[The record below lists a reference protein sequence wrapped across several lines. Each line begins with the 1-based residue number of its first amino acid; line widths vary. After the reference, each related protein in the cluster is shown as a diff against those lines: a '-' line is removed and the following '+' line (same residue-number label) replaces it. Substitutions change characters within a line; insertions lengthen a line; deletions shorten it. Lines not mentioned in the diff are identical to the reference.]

1 MLDVALETSRSLR
14 AFWLARQ
21 PNSQYGRRVVIQLIP
36 FEKVR
41 RNNQQI
47 GSSLAGFLSLE
58 RNVTLASGAVFL
70 LGFGEELWKKFLP
83 KYLEALGASTPVIG
97 LFGTA
102 EDFFDA
108 IYQYPGGWMADR
120 FGRRRAF
127 FCFIGLACVGYLF
140 YLFGPTWPFAFA
152 GLAFAMAW
160 QSMASP
166 AIFAVIG
173 DSLPTER
180 RAMGFTIQSI
190 LKRLP
195 IVIAPVIGGVIIA
208 SRGIVG
214 GVHIGL
220 IITLALVGLT
230 VLLIRLINIARVA
243 HQQTNIFGVWKSFQ
257 TGLKRLLIS
266 DIFIRTCEGMADVFI
281 ILYVTNVL
289 HLSMARFGTLI
300 AIHTITTLLIYV
312 PAAKAAD
319 RVGRRPFIIAT
330 FCAFALYPLAIVS
343 AHDFWGLVIA
353 FIIGGLREIGEPARK
368 AMIVDFAGPRV
379 RARSVGL
386 YYLMR
391 SLAITP
397 AAAVGGLLWK
407 ITPQTPFVLA
417 GAFGV
422 AGTFIF
428 IATVRE
434 QSANQEAQ

>member
-1 MLDVALETSRSLR
+1 LDRSTNPGDATRPAARLR
-14 AFWLARQ
+14 EF
-21 PNSQYGRRVVIQLIP
+21 
-36 FEKVR
+36 F
-41 RNNQQI
+41 
-47 GSSLAGFLSLE
+47 SLE
-58 RNVTLASGAVFL
+58 RNVTAASSAVFL

-108 IYQYPGGWMADR
+108 IYQYPGGWIADR

-173 DSLPTER
+173 DSLPTEK

-214 GVHIGL
+214 GVHTGI

-230 VLLIRLINIARVA
+230 ALLIRLIKIARVA
-243 HQQTNIFGVWKSFQ
+243 HHATNIFGVWNSFRK
-257 TGLKRLLIS
+257 GLKRLLIS
-266 DIFIRTCEGMADVFI
+266 DIFIRTCEGMADVLI

-289 HLSMARFGTLI
+289 QVSVARFGMLI
-300 AIHTITTLLIYV
+300 AIHTVTTLLIYV
-312 PAAKAAD
+312 PAAKAAE

-330 FCAFALYPLAIVS
+330 FCAFALYPLAIIS
-343 AHDFWGLVIA
+343 AHDFTGLVIA

-368 AMIVDFAGPRV
+368 AMILDFAEPQV

-397 AAAVGGLLWK
+397 AAAIGGLLWK

-417 GAFGV
+417 GAFGIT
-422 AGTFIF
+422 GTFIF
-428 IATVRE
+428 IATVRG
-434 QSANQEAQ
+434 QSVN